1 MKKLF
6 LSLIAFLMA
15 TNAHAVCPVCS
26 VAMGGGLIFA
36 REFGIDDVITGLWFG
51 ALTLSMAMWLAN
63 YMRRRGVTKSWP
75 YVLDLVGFY
84 ALTFSVYFLPDVQW
98 GAYTLWGIDKL
109 FLGIITGSV
118 LFWLSAF
125 SYSKMKKNNGGH
137 ALFPFQKVVMP
148 IAILGAASVIFWLI
162 TRQ

>member
-1 MKKLF
+1 MQKLF
-6 LSLIAFLMA
+6 LSLIAALVPLSA
-15 TNAHAVCPVCS
+15 YAVCPVCS
-26 VAMGGGLIFA
+26 VAMGGGLVFA

-51 ALTLSMAMWLAN
+51 ALTLSMAMWVAN
-63 YMRRRGVTKSWP
+63 YMRRRGVQASWP

-84 ALTFSVYFLPDVQW
+84 TLTFCVYFFPGVKW

-109 FLGIITGSV
+109 FLGIIVGSV

-125 SYSKMKKNNGGH
+125 WYSKIKKNNGGH

-148 IAILGAASVIFWLI
+148 IAILGAATVIFWLI
-162 TRQ
+162 TR